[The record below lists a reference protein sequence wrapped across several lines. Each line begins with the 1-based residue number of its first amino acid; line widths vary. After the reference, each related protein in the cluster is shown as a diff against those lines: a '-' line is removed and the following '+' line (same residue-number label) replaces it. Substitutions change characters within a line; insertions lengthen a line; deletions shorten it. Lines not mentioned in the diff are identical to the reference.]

1 MADTAIADFDARINL
16 FDSAFPVRR
25 VHSRGG
31 LPRHVPGRDHQ
42 RPIVPRSQEL
52 LSRER
57 KATMGRWCALR
68 ILPCLL
74 EVLSRERKA
83 TMGRWHSSMIVPW
96 SLRRSDSR
104 VWWAEI
110 GRNAAGALRHKMW
123 AVLSLR
129 SDDVNSAPAEESGD
143 SRSLPG
149 IAKWHKRRPKAAILC
164 HFLPVV
170 GNAETTP
177 NSPSRA
183 WVLAVIN
190 MPTCVRSHRRQATLF
205 FSSLGEFAVLR
216 NSSVMGRVTL
226 SGR

>member
-1 MADTAIADFDARINL
+1 MADVAIADFDARINL

-25 VHSRGG
+25 AHARGG

-57 KATMGRWCALR
+57 KATMGRWRALR

-83 TMGRWHSSMIVPW
+83 TMGRWHSSMIVPR

-110 GRNAAGALRHKMW
+110 GRDAAGALRHKVW

-129 SDDVNSAPAEESGD
+129 SDGVNSVPAEESGD
-143 SRSLPG
+143 SRSLP
-149 IAKWHKRRPKAAILC
+149 C
-164 HFLPVV
+164 HFVPLFVRRWQR
-170 GNAETTP
+170 GNHPEFAI
-177 NSPSRA
+177 PSRGSGSDKHA
-183 WVLAVIN
+183 NLRPIA
-190 MPTCVRSHRRQATLF
+190 PTAGDVVFLVSRRVGGFAKLKCDGSGNTERSMKR
-205 FSSLGEFAVLR
+205 
-216 NSSVMGRVTL
+216 
-226 SGR
+226 

>member
-1 MADTAIADFDARINL
+1 MADAAIADFDARITP
-16 FDSAFPVRR
+16 FDSEFPVRR
-25 VHSRGG
+25 ARAPGG
-31 LPRHVPGRDHQ
+31 LPRHDPGRDHQ

-52 LSRER
+52 LSREQ
-57 KATMGRWCALR
+57 KATMGRWCAVR

-74 EVLSRERKA
+74 EVLSRERK
-83 TMGRWHSSMIVPW
+83 TMGRWHSSMIVPR

-110 GRNAAGALRHKMW
+110 GRNAAGALRHKIW

-129 SDDVNSAPAEESGD
+129 SDDVASAPAEESGD

-183 WVLAVIN
+183 RALAVIN

-205 FSSLGEFAVLR
+205 FSSLGGLAVLR

>member
-1 MADTAIADFDARINL
+1 MANAAIADFDAHITV
-16 FDSAFPVRR
+16 FDSEFPVRR
-25 VHSRGG
+25 ARARGG
-31 LPRHVPGRDHQ
+31 RPRHALGRDHQ
-42 RPIVPRSQEL
+42 RPIVPRSREL

-57 KATMGRWCALR
+57 KATMGRWCAVR

-83 TMGRWHSSMIVPW
+83 TMGRWHSSMIVPR

-123 AVLSLR
+123 SVLSLR
-129 SDDVNSAPAEESGD
+129 SDDVNSAAAEENGD
-143 SRSLPG
+143 SRSFPG

-183 WVLAVIN
+183 RALAVIN

-205 FSSLGEFAVLR
+205 FSSLGGFAVLR